1 MPPWEK
7 PEDGRVALPVVKRI
21 VVFGSISY
29 DRTLHLPRLP
39 EAGRGVMASAVTH
52 GVGGKGANVAVAAAR
67 AGGRV
72 SLVSAVGHDGDRA
85 LRALQEAGVD
95 TARVARMS
103 GLATAEV
110 VIHLAADQREFGVT
124 VPGADRHVDR
134 NAMQS
139 AIAAFRGGHIGY
151 LDGMINDGAYV
162 IREMARR
169 GAALVVNPSPLH
181 PDVEAWPMQQASLI
195 VLNHDEARML
205 VHEVDPPRQL
215 DALRARYPGP
225 AIVLTL
231 GAHGAWWSHRDRR
244 EHVPADVAR
253 AVDSTAAGDTFSG
266 YLLAGL
272 AAGQAPPT
280 AMRLAARAAA
290 VTVSRHGSL
299 HSIPAVGELPSV
311 DR

>member
-1 MPPWEK
+1 MVGGIP
-7 PEDGRVALPVVKRI
+7 LPSVKRI

-72 SLVSAVGHDGDRA
+72 SLVSAVGHDGERA

-95 TARVARMS
+95 TARVACMP
-103 GLATAEV
+103 GVAPAEV
-110 VIHLAADQREFGVT
+110 VIHLAADQREFGIT
-124 VPGADRHVDR
+124 VPGADRHLDR
-134 NAMQS
+134 SVVQAT
-139 AIAAFRGGHIGY
+139 IGAFQGGHIGY
-151 LDGMINDGAYV
+151 LDGMINGGADI

-181 PDVEAWPMQQASLI
+181 PEVEAWPMAQARVI

-205 VHEVDPPRQL
+205 VHEVDPPRQI
-215 DALRARYPGP
+215 DGLRSRYPGP

-231 GAHGAWWSHRDRR
+231 GAGGAWWAHRDHR
-244 EHVPADVAR
+244 EHVPANPVT

-272 AAGQAPPT
+272 AAGQSPVG

-299 HSIPAVGELPSV
+299 HSIPAMGELPPM
-311 DR
+311 DG

>member
-1 MPPWEK
+1 L
-7 PEDGRVALPVVKRI
+7 RTVKRI

-67 AGGRV
+67 AGGQV

-95 TARVARMS
+95 TAMVARMP
-103 GLATAEV
+103 GVATAEV
-110 VIHLAADQREFGVT
+110 VIHLASDQREFGVT

-134 NAMQS
+134 NAVRA
-139 AIAAFRGGHIGY
+139 AITACRGGHIGY
-151 LDGMINDGAYV
+151 LDGMINDGAFV
-162 IREMARR
+162 IREMAQR

-181 PDVEAWPMQQASLI
+181 PDVEAWPMGQARML

-205 VHEVDPPRQL
+205 VHETDPSRQL
-215 DALRARYPGP
+215 DALHARYPGP

-231 GAHGAWWSHRDRR
+231 GTDGAWWSHRDQR
-244 EHVPADVAR
+244 EHVPADTVT

-272 AAGQAPPT
+272 AAGRPPVA

-299 HSIPAVGELPSV
+299 QSIPSIEELSV
-311 DR
+311 WR